1 MPRETPVPT
10 LRRVLGGGPFAE
22 IGDPSVAVA
31 DDRSGLVAVGGDVG
45 AVQWS
50 GNGTADDGWSGHRIG
65 VYEPDGLRCRHLLR
79 SWKPVR
85 SLAFHPVLPL
95 LAVGTGSYDGGYCFE
110 GELLLVHLDTGE
122 VVSALSRD
130 REVLDVA
137 WLSWTELRVVLA
149 PPDDWV
155 DPGAREQ
162 GHTAVVSR
170 ADWGTVG
177 ARGVRADEV
186 DVPVAPYAW
195 PDHTPC
201 ARRLLAELAGAVGLD
216 RSVRRR
222 VWAVEGLADGRVLA
236 ALDGVLAEAWLPS
249 GQRQWAVADEE
260 GGRQLLP
267 ASDGASVWTNAERR
281 GRRTRAGWETSA
293 PRVARIALDTG
304 RVLETVS
311 AGEYAL
317 LVAGG
322 GKRLVLRPAQEPR
335 RADRRLLMFELDGTA
350 AEGPEVRGF
359 DLFHHP
365 FPMRRSS
372 RPYVL
377 VGTDPEWAHLGLWVA
392 ALGPD
397 GTLRPLFPHSWVPQE
412 QHFGGPAVEIGES
425 LVYVGAVHHPQGHG
439 DSYVVR
445 RSLDG
450 EVLWEHRAD
459 HRATALD
466 TDGEAVY
473 STDNSG
479 ALTALDAATG
489 AVLWRTAL
497 TVGGVPTCALSLA
510 VAPQGR
516 LLVGTVDGRVLEYG

>member
-1 MPRETPVPT
+1 M
-10 LRRVLGGGPFAE
+10 
-22 IGDPSVAVA
+22 
-31 DDRSGLVAVGGDVG
+31 
-45 AVQWS
+45 
-50 GNGTADDGWSGHRIG
+50 
-65 VYEPDGLRCRHLLR
+65 
-79 SWKPVR
+79 
-85 SLAFHPVLPL
+85 
-95 LAVGTGSYDGGYCFE
+95 
-110 GELLLVHLDTGE
+110 
-122 VVSALSRD
+122 
-130 REVLDVA
+130 
-137 WLSWTELRVVLA
+137 
-149 PPDDWV
+149 
-155 DPGAREQ
+155 
-162 GHTAVVSR
+162 
-170 ADWGTVG
+170 
-177 ARGVRADEV
+177 
-186 DVPVAPYAW
+186 PVAPYAR
-195 PDHTPC
+195 PDRAPR

-249 GQRQWAVADEE
+249 GQRQWVVGDEW
-260 GGRQLLP
+260 GGRQLMP
-267 ASDGASVWTNAERR
+267 ASDGASVWANAERR

-311 AGEYAL
+311 AGEYAI

-322 GKRLVLRPAQEPR
+322 GKRLVLRPVEDPR
-335 RADRRLLMFELDGTA
+335 KADRRLLLFVLDGTT

-359 DLFHHP
+359 DLFNHP

-377 VGTDPEWAHLGLWVA
+377 VGTDPQWAHLGLWVA
-392 ALGPD
+392 AVGPD

-412 QHFGGPAVEIGES
+412 HYFGGPAVEIGES
-425 LVYVGAVHHPQGHG
+425 LVYAGSVYHPQGHG
-439 DSYVVR
+439 GSYVVR
-445 RSLDG
+445 RSLGG

-466 TDGEAVY
+466 SDGEAVY